1 MKFTTSGTILKSF
14 TRIGDVIIDLAEV
27 SAVTPYTGDVPPH
40 PRLTVMLRGTDN
52 FVYVDASADE
62 FWGKIREWAADN
74 T

>member
-1 MKFTTSGTILKSF
+1 MKFTTSGTILKPF
-14 TRIGDVIIDLAEV
+14 LRIGAVIIDPTEV
-27 SAVTPYTGDVPPH
+27 STVAPYTSDFLSR

-62 FWGKIREWAADN
+62 FWEKIQEWAADN